1 MSSSIDFEAKS
12 VETALLQASK
22 ELNIPREELRYDIIS
37 HGSSGIFGLVGA
49 KKALIRVKVP
59 DGKSPVPPPEK
70 TAVEDEGGTGKGQS
84 EPESMMDAAALVD
97 EAFGPI
103 ETPEPESAP
112 KPAVDYDEAVAFIN
126 PLLQHVIRL
135 VSPDSVITVQTDQE
149 AAAGRRIL
157 IEGGD
162 SARLI
167 GKRGQTLDAIQYLV
181 DKIINKNF
189 GPDAQVDIDIEG
201 YLEKRKSELTA
212 LASRLA
218 KKAQQTGKPMIINR
232 INAHDRRVIHLTLK
246 ENRKVRTQS
255 VGDGDLRKLLILPKK
270 KAAAKKD
277 KNKT

>member
-12 VETALLQASK
+12 VETAILRASK

-59 DGKSPVPPPEK
+59 DSKKPASQQEK
-70 TAVEDEGGTGKGQS
+70 AAIDDENGTETGQS
-84 EPESMMDAAALVD
+84 ETENMIDAAALVD

-103 ETPEPESAP
+103 ETPPEPSP
-112 KPAVDYDEAVAFIN
+112 KPEIDYDEVVAFIN
-126 PLLQHVIRL
+126 PLLQHVLRL
-135 VSPDSVITVQTDQE
+135 VSPDSVITIQPDE
-149 AAAGRRIL
+149 AGRRIL

-167 GKRGQTLDAIQYLV
+167 GKRGQTLDAIQYLA
-181 DKIINKNF
+181 DKVINKNF
-189 GPDAQVDIDIEG
+189 GPDAQVDIDVEG
-201 YLEKRKSELTA
+201 YLEKRKSELSA